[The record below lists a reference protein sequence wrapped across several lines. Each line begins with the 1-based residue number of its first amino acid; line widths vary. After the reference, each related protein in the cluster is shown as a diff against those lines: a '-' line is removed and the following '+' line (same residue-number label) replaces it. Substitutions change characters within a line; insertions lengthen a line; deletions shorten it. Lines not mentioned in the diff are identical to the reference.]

1 MTAVT
6 AGTDRHEVIVV
17 GGGMIGAATSYYLAK
32 AGVDVRL
39 LERGFLGREASG
51 RNAGTFNL
59 LNDRIVDDKP
69 LALLKKTLERWRGLS
84 DELEFDLEVNLDKGT
99 VLVGETEAD
108 YGRLLDL
115 KSVYAGKGIELD
127 LLDRAALSE
136 FAPYISPKVHAALF
150 CGLGGLA
157 NPRNAAWAYARKAKQ
172 FGATVTE
179 EIEVLDITPA
189 DGGGYR
195 VETNAGVLSA
205 HKVVLSNGPWTKAF
219 VERYNVNIPLRIR
232 YFQVSVTDVAP
243 FFIKHG
249 IRRVGGMLTLKQTAR
264 GNCILGGGWEGISEF
279 PHHGR
284 VDFSTVSQNCA
295 IAARIV
301 PGFGERSLLRTW
313 AGYDG
318 SSIDEQPVMD
328 EVPGHPGLI
337 ISTGSSGGFTHGPV
351 FGEMT
356 ADLVMG
362 RSHLHEMDRFLLAR
376 FAHLQPT
383 AQGAATD
390 RLAS

>member
-1 MTAVT
+1 MTA
-6 AGTDRHEVIVV
+6 GINRHEVIVV
-17 GGGMIGAATSYYLAK
+17 GGGMIGAATTYYLAR
-32 AGVDVRL
+32 AGVDVLL

-69 LALLKKTLERWRGLS
+69 LALLQKTLERWRTLS
-84 DELEFDLEVNLDKGT
+84 DELDFDLEVNLDKGT

-108 YGRLLDL
+108 YSRLLDL
-115 KSVYAGKGIELD
+115 QSVYARKGMPLD
-127 LLDRAALSE
+127 LLDRTALSE
-136 FAPYISPKVHAALF
+136 FAPYISPNVYAGLF

-157 NPRNAAWAYARKAKQ
+157 NPRNAAWAYAQKALRL
-172 FGATVTE
+172 GAKVAE
-179 EIEVLDITPA
+179 QVEVLDVTKA
-189 DGGGYR
+189 EGGGYLL
-195 VETNAGVLSA
+195 ETNQGPMLGN
-205 HKVVLSNGPWTKAF
+205 KVVLANGPWTKPF
-219 VERYNVNIPLRIR
+219 VERYGVNIPLRIR

-249 IRRVGGMLTLKQTAR
+249 IRRVGGMLTLKQTAL
-264 GNCILGGGWEGISEF
+264 GHCILGGGWQGISSF

-284 VDFSTVSQNCA
+284 VDFSSVRENVT
-295 IAARIV
+295 IASRIV

-328 EVPGHPGLI
+328 EVPGHPGLYM
-337 ISTGSSGGFTHGPV
+337 STGSSGGFTHGPV
-351 FGEMT
+351 FGEIT

-362 RSHLHEMDRFLLAR
+362 QSHLHDMERFTLNR
-376 FAHLQPT
+376 FAHLQP
-383 AQGAATD
+383 GAAPATPN
-390 RLAS
+390 